1 MNDIIEAVLKN
12 LSQISPWIIYLAL
25 FLSAVLQIFFP
36 PYPGDTVLL
45 VGGCLVSL
53 GARAGDLS
61 IFLSYVIGTILS
73 SYVLYLLGYRYG
85 EGVLNF
91 KYVKKYF
98 SQKMQNK
105 VKRLMWKYS
114 IFIFFMCKFIP
125 GIGSITILFGGI
137 FRYKAVPIL
146 FMVGLSSLIHN
157 FIFFIIGKS
166 IGYNLERINEFLST
180 YNVIAIGVFALLA
193 AMASIFLY
201 RKRCKKRSAL

>member
-180 YNVIAIGVFALLA
+180 YNVIAFGVFALLA

>member
-1 MNDIIEAVLKN
+1 MNDIIETVLKN

-180 YNVIAIGVFALLA
+180 YNVIAIGIFALLA

>member
-180 YNVIAIGVFALLA
+180 YNVIAIGIFALLA